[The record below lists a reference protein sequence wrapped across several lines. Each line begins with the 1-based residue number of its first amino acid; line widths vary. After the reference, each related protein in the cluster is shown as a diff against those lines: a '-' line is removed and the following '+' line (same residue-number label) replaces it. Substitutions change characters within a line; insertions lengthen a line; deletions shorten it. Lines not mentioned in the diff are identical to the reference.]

1 MGTGPVDSALIFSSE
16 RCVGFARADWHY
28 NDCEARLFRAMRRVL
43 NLGRRRA
50 LGRMWAKVAESK
62 RCLGA
67 IWTAQATHGRLKA
80 HGPKRSA

>member
-43 NLGRRRA
+43 NLGRRRV
-50 LGRMWAKVAESK
+50 LGRMSAKVAKSK
-62 RCLGA
+62 RA
-67 IWTAQATHGRLKA
+67 
-80 HGPKRSA
+80 